1 MPTYSYTAVNK
12 EGKTTTGTTDAKSK
26 EAVTSLLTREGFRPL
41 LIKETKVGQKNGGIL
56 GSFGGKVKPKDL
68 VIFTRQLSTMVNAG
82 VPLIRS
88 LNTLQSQTESK
99 KLKQVLQGIS
109 KEVEGGISLADALE
123 KYPAVFSSIYV
134 NMVRA
139 GEAGG
144 ILDDILKKL
153 ALQQEKDSSIRAK
166 VKSASTYPIILLVIT
181 AGAFMGLTVAVIPKI
196 GKMLKDLGGED
207 AKLPPQTQAMLAISD
222 FMRHQYILIIVI
234 FVGTVVFLRWY
245 TKTPKGRYQ
254 KDFILLR
261 TPVLKIVITKVAI
274 ARFTR
279 IFASLMAAGV
289 SVLEAIEVTAK
300 AIGNTVIEEELMHA
314 AKDVRNGKQLSEPI
328 SQSKYFPPIVSQMLA
343 VGEETGQT
351 ETILVKVAD
360 FYEEEVDALID
371 GLASII
377 EPVMIVI
384 MGGMVGL
391 IAASVIGP
399 ISSLSQN
406 IKG

>member
-1 MPTYSYTAVNK
+1 
-12 EGKTTTGTTDAKSK
+12 
-26 EAVTSLLTREGFRPL
+26 
-41 LIKETKVGQKNGGIL
+41 
-56 GSFGGKVKPKDL
+56 
-68 VIFTRQLSTMVNAG
+68 MVNAG

-99 KLKQVLQGIS
+99 KLKTVLQGIS

-207 AKLPPQTQAMLAISD
+207 AKLPPQTQAMLAISE

-234 FVGTVVFLRWY
+234 FIGTVVFLRWY

-254 KDFILLR
+254 KDYILLR

-300 AIGNTVIEEELMHA
+300 AIGNTVIEEELIKA

-360 FYEEEVDALID
+360 FYEEEVDTLID